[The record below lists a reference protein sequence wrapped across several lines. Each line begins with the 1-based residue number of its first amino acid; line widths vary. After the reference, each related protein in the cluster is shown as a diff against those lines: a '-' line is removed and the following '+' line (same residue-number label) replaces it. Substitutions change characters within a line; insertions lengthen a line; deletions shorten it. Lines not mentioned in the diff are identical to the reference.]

1 MSALAWRY
9 DCYDIND
16 SSKFKTLKRIELA
29 KTQVDESGDIEDL
42 YRGLADQGEDSM
54 PGQRT

>member
-16 SSKFKTLKRIELA
+16 FSKFKTQRIELA
-29 KTQVDESGDIEDL
+29 KTQVDESSDFEDL